1 VIPASTVRRER
12 ASSSSHLDDGAV
24 FLLLVVESLY
34 ALAR

>member
-12 ASSSSHLDDGAV
+12 ASSSHLDDGAV